1 MKRIERR
8 IERFAPGDVRS
19 AAWESL
25 QGRVSAA
32 SAMEVQAAGMYC
44 MTAWVGEEPVARL
57 GLGAARDLRDAPGIS
72 GVIGY
77 YAATD
82 EAAGAALLRH
92 AACELAA
99 EGAVRVLGPMNG
111 SSWANYRQTLPADD
125 RETEEP
131 PFLSEP
137 GSPPEDVEH
146 FLAAGF
152 RIRALYASS
161 ISRGLARAHPVANRI
176 ARGLAKRG
184 VTVRPLDTGDLEA
197 EMRAIHSLSLRAFAH
212 NPYFTPIEWN
222 AFHAMYRPLLPLLDP
237 ALVRMAH
244 DTEGRL
250 VGFVFAFPD
259 PLGLPERRVVLKTL
273 ATAPEARGLG
283 LGSWLTDEVRR
294 IAHEAGYAA
303 VIHALM
309 HVDNDSRRISA
320 HTAEPFRRYALF
332 GWEP

>member
-1 MKRIERR
+1 MH
-8 IERFAPGDVRS
+8 
-19 AAWESL
+19 
-25 QGRVSAA
+25 
-32 SAMEVQAAGMYC
+32 C
-44 MTAWVGEEPVARL
+44 MTAWAGAEPVARL
-57 GLGAARDLRDAPGIS
+57 SLRIVHDLRDAPGIS
-72 GVIGY
+72 GLIGH

-82 EAAGAALLRH
+82 GAAGAALLRR
-92 AACELAA
+92 AAVKLAA

-111 SSWANYRQTLPADD
+111 SSWAEYRLTLPAGD
-125 RETEEP
+125 REPEEP

-137 GSPPEDVEH
+137 GSPPEYVEH

-161 ISRGLARAHPVANRI
+161 VSRDLARAHPGAGRI
-176 ARGLAKRG
+176 ARRLAERG
-184 VTVRPLDTGDLEA
+184 MTVRPLDLSRPEA
-197 EMRAIHSLSLRAFAH
+197 EMQAIHSLSLRAFSH
-212 NPYFTPIEWN
+212 NPFFAPIESGS
-222 AFHAMYRPLLPLLDP
+222 FQAMYRPLLPLLDP
-237 ALVRMAH
+237 ALVRVAH
-244 DTEGRL
+244 DAEGRL

-259 PLGLPERRVVLKTL
+259 PLGLSERRVVLKTL

-294 IAHEAGYAA
+294 IAHEAGYTA